1 MFETF
6 ILNTIV
12 SASFMQT
19 YLLILFNLEKNLE
32 FSFNLIHRLIIS
44 LNFFSLVGEH
54 QLRRIQHFQNI
65 FETAL

>member
-6 ILNTIV
+6 ILHTIV

-19 YLLILFNLEKNLE
+19 YLILSNLEKILNFHLI
-32 FSFNLIHRLIIS
+32 LIHRVIIF